1 MKQRFR
7 YVFTPSSLGRKCCI
21 FFQMWIIKAGNMTLF
36 DFREKCLI
44 VQPKLPLELYQS
56 PLFLSSCYMY
66 LVVLFSCSVMSSSL
80 QPHGPQ
86 HTRLPCPF
94 TISFTCPLSWSK
106 LMSIESK
113 PSNHLILCH
122 PLLLL
127 PSVFPSIMPFPKSW
141 LFTSGSQ
148 SIGALV

>member
-1 MKQRFR
+1 MTFRKQ
-7 YVFTPSSLGRKCCI
+7 
-21 FFQMWIIKAGNMTLF
+21 
-36 DFREKCLI
+36 CLI
-44 VQPKLPLELYQS
+44 VQPKLPLGLYQP
-56 PLFLSSCYMY
+56 PLFLSSYYIY
-66 LVVLFSCSVMSSSL
+66 LVVLFSCSVMSNSL

-86 HTRLPCPF
+86 HTRLHCPF

-127 PSVFPSIMPFPKSW
+127 PSVFPSIMSFPMSW
-141 LFTSGSQ
+141 LFTSESQ
-148 SIGALV
+148 SIGALVSASVLPMNIQG